1 MPIGVNLSS
10 NTRIYRRFRSPNPL
24 KKGAQDSS
32 SPFFKGSQR
41 GLGGF
46 WRGLGGIEKLGGTWK
61 NFHSSYQSKLSR

>member
-1 MPIGVNLSS
+1 MIVNRPRYRGLAMLIGVNLSS
-10 NTRIYRRFRSPNPL
+10 NTRIYRRFISPNPL

-46 WRGLGGIEKLGGTWK
+46 PHE
-61 NFHSSYQSKLSR
+61 